1 MKNMFEMLETLEKN
15 YEEQR
20 RKMYASYE
28 DTEWG
33 VGVITGYKNAIEDLR
48 MMMTDVYHKFFFTFG
63 TDPQY
68 PYGINDY
75 VLVLAKTE
83 AEAVDKFQEKH
94 PNRPRSNAVN
104 CAFWYNEKQWDSR
117 TKQYYEGREPAEV
130 IW

>member
-20 RKMYASYE
+20 ARMYARYE

-33 VGVITGYKNAIEDLR
+33 VGVLNGYKNAIEDLK

-68 PYGINDY
+68 PHGINDY

-83 AEAVDKFQEKH
+83 AEAVDKFQQKY
-94 PNRPRSNAVN
+94 PNRPESNLVN
-104 CAFWYNEKQWDSR
+104 CAFWYDEEEWNSR
-117 TKQYYEGREPAEV
+117 TKQYYPNTKPAEV
-130 IW
+130 IM